1 MNKSAHDSFL
11 GHEGAQ
17 LQVRA
22 ALLDAAAVAR
32 PGVEVEFGLEIFTAQ
47 NYRKA
52 FALQTFGAMDE
63 N

>member
-32 PGVEVEFGLEIFTAQ
+32 PGVEVEFGREIFTAQ

-52 FALQTFGAMDE
+52 FAL
-63 N
+63 